1 MKNTIKKM
9 IAMIMAATMS
19 CFLIVAVFLE
29 PAGAVKESEQE
40 EIIKEAYVLETIDVE
55 KSING
60 LDLEAQVVSLT
71 NVKTA
76 AHELAENAR
85 KLGFTEEH
93 EIIQVA
99 KTIWNDANELWKV
112 KSEELTSQKALEE
125 QKRKQEE
132 ESRRISL
139 GTFKLTA
146 YCPCSKCCGKWANGI
161 TATGTTAKANHTIA
175 VDPKVIPYGSTVYIE
190 GLGTF
195 VAEDCGGAI
204 KGNRIDIFYNTHS
217 EALNSGVTALNP
229 KVYLIK
235 DN

>member
-19 CFLIVAVFLE
+19 CFMIAPVFLGH
-29 PAGAVKESEQE
+29 AGAVEEPEQE
-40 EIIKEAYVLETIDVE
+40 EIMEEVYILETVNVE
-55 KSING
+55 ESLNG

-71 NVKTA
+71 NAKTA

-85 KLGFTEEH
+85 KLGFAEDH
-93 EIIQVA
+93 EIIQAA
-99 KTIWNDANELWKV
+99 KTVWNDANELWKV
-112 KSEELTSQKALEE
+112 KSAELAKQKALEE

-161 TATGTTAKANHTIA
+161 TATGTIAKAKHTIA
-175 VDPKVIPYGSTVYIE
+175 VDPRVIPYGSTVYIE

-195 VAEDCGGAI
+195 VAEDCGGGI
-204 KGNRIDIFYNTHS
+204 KGNRIDIFYETHS
-217 EALNSGVTALNP
+217 EALNSGVTALKP
-229 KVYLIK
+229 TVYLIK
-235 DN
+235 

>member
-19 CFLIVAVFLE
+19 CFMIAPVFLGH
-29 PAGAVKESEQE
+29 AGAVEEPEQE
-40 EIIKEAYVLETIDVE
+40 EIMEEVYVLETVNVE
-55 KSING
+55 ESLNG

-71 NVKTA
+71 NAKTA

-85 KLGFTEEH
+85 KLGFAEDH
-93 EIIQVA
+93 EIIQAA
-99 KTIWNDANELWKV
+99 KTVWNDANELWKV
-112 KSEELTSQKALEE
+112 KSAELAKQKALEE

-146 YCPCSKCCGKWANGI
+146 YCPCSQCCGQWANGI
-161 TATGTTAKANHTIA
+161 TATGVTARANHTIA
-175 VDPKVIPYGSTVYIE
+175 VDPRVIPYGSTVYIE

-204 KGNRIDIFYNTHS
+204 KGNRIDVFYNTHS
-217 EALNSGVTALNP
+217 EALNSGVTELNP
-229 KVYLIK
+229 TVYLIK
-235 DN
+235 

>member
-9 IAMIMAATMS
+9 IAMIMATTMS
-19 CFLIVAVFLE
+19 SFIIAPVFLN
-29 PAGAVKESEQE
+29 AGAADTEEPVVKEEYVFETVNIE
-40 EIIKEAYVLETIDVE
+40 ESLI
-55 KSING
+55 G
-60 LDLEAQVVSLT
+60 LDLEAQVVSLANAKAT
-71 NVKTA
+71 
-76 AHELAENAR
+76 AHEMAENAR
-85 KLGFTEEH
+85 SLGFKENH
-93 EIIQVA
+93 EIIKAAQTV
-99 KTIWNDANELWKV
+99 WNDANEIWKV
-112 KSEELTSQKALEE
+112 KNSELAKQKALEE
-125 QKRKQEE
+125 QKRKEE

-161 TATGTTAKANHTIA
+161 TATGVTARANHTIA
-175 VDPKVIPYGSTVYIE
+175 VDPRVIPYGSTVYIE
-190 GLGTF
+190 GLGTY

>member
-19 CFLIVAVFLE
+19 CFMIAPVFLGH
-29 PAGAVKESEQE
+29 AGAVEEPEQE
-40 EIIKEAYVLETIDVE
+40 EIMEEVYVLETVNVE
-55 KSING
+55 ESLNG

-71 NVKTA
+71 NAKTA

-85 KLGFTEEH
+85 KLGFAEDH
-93 EIIQVA
+93 EIIQAA
-99 KTIWNDANELWKV
+99 KTVWNDANELWKV
-112 KSEELTSQKALEE
+112 KSAELAKQKALEE

-146 YCPCSKCCGKWANGI
+146 YCPCSQCCGQWANGI
-161 TATGTTAKANHTIA
+161 IATGVTARANHTIA
-175 VDPKVIPYGSTVYIE
+175 VDPRVIPYGSTVYIE

-204 KGNRIDIFYNTHS
+204 KGNRIDVFYNTHS
-217 EALNSGVTALNP
+217 EALNSGVTELNP
-229 KVYLIK
+229 TVYLIK
-235 DN
+235 